1 MIPPGIPL
9 LESWVRIRVL
19 HLKEDIVMGLIGGD
33 PPLYGVI
40 CKIFNCY
47 NRYLFVIKF
56 CGLKITTLTLLTY
69 LLKKKSKNTFQ

>member
-1 MIPPGIPL
+1 MVPLEIQL

-19 HLKEDIVMGLIGGD
+19 HRKEDVVMGLIGGE

-47 NRYLFVIKF
+47 NRYLFVIKV
-56 CGLKITTLTLLTY
+56 CGLKIITLALLTN
-69 LLKKKSKNTFQ
+69 LFKK